1 MSQMKSAFERAMERA
16 EALGALTP
24 EEKLKIEFQPR
35 GEAAAVGHMNGKAGL
50 ASSLETCGP
59 DARPHF
65 AAGASRVLV
74 NSITLGLTEIDQ
86 ERNARAF
93 EGLRVVKSDKK
104 ALERAVALIDNIQ
117 SMYRQAYGPTVEQA
131 RQETRQR
138 MEQAFRK
145 RLGPIPAC
153 QPPVWTRSPCRSSRA
168 DWPRLSCSSRPS
180 TRALW
185 RSRRP
190 TWRPQPR
197 SLARR
202 PGR

>member
-1 MSQMKSAFERAMERA
+1 MKSAFERAMERA

-24 EEKLKIEFQPR
+24 EEKLKLEFQPR

-50 ASSLETCGP
+50 ASSLEACGP

-74 NSITLGLTEIDQ
+74 NSISLGLTEIEQ

-117 SMYRQAYGPTVEQA
+117 SMYRQAYGPTSSA

-138 MEQAFRK
+138 MEQGLQEAG
-145 RLGPIPAC
+145 GPIPG
-153 QPPVWTRSPCRSSRA
+153 QPPVRTWSPCRSSRA

>member
-50 ASSLETCGP
+50 ASSLEACGP

-74 NSITLGLTEIDQ
+74 SSITLGLTEIDQ

-138 MEQAFRK
+138 MEQGLQEAARTNPGLSTSGTDVESMPEFQG
-145 RLGPIPAC
+145 RLA
-153 QPPVWTRSPCRSSRA
+153 QAVMQFTSQYQ
-168 DWPRLSCSSRPS
+168 D
-180 TRALW
+180 ALEE
-185 RSRRP
+185 
-190 TWRPQPR
+190 QKAN
-197 SLARR
+197 LEAIA
-202 PGR
+202 